1 MKKIIRVLM
10 SITYLSMLVV
20 FMVGCMGTEDK
31 KEIRQDQGR
40 MVNIILK
47 STTLKSNEKIK
58 KIEVIEFEKNSSTG
72 TWHGILEVNSKY
84 KISLAEDS
92 LGGEIIISY
101 FDPKE
106 FIVDEKAINKENDQ
120 EIVEKAN
127 NTEIIYK

>member
-10 SITYLSMLVV
+10 SITYLSILIV

-31 KEIRQDQGR
+31 KKIRQDQGR

-47 STTLKSNEKIK
+47 STTLKSTEKIK

-106 FIVDEKAINKENDQ
+106 FIVDEKVINKANDQ

>member
-1 MKKIIRVLM
+1 MILL
-10 SITYLSMLVV
+10 TV
-20 FMVGCMGTEDK
+20 FTTGCADK
-31 KEIRQDQGR
+31 VDEKALRQEQER

-47 STTLKSNEKIK
+47 STSLKSTEKIK

-106 FIVDEKAINKENDQ
+106 FIVDEKVINKENDQ
-120 EIVEKAN
+120 EIVEKTN

>member
-20 FMVGCMGTEDK
+20 FIVGCMGTEDK
-31 KEIRQDQGR
+31 KKIRKDQER

-47 STTLKSNEKIK
+47 STSLKSTEKIK

-106 FIVDEKAINKENDQ
+106 FIIDEKAINKDNDQ
-120 EIVEKAN
+120 EIAEKTN

>member
-10 SITYLSMLVV
+10 SITYLSILIV

-31 KEIRQDQGR
+31 KKIREDQGR

-47 STTLKSNEKIK
+47 STTLKSTEKIK

-106 FIVDEKAINKENDQ
+106 FIVDEKVINKANDQ

>member
-1 MKKIIRVLM
+1 MKKIIKVLM

-20 FMVGCMGTEDK
+20 FIVGCMGTEDK
-31 KEIRQDQGR
+31 KKIRQDQEG

-47 STTLKSNEKIK
+47 STALKSTEKIK

-106 FIVDEKAINKENDQ
+106 FIIDEKAINKDNDQ
-120 EIVEKAN
+120 EIAEKTN

>member
-1 MKKIIRVLM
+1 MKKIAKVFV
-10 SITYLSMLVV
+10 SITCLVLLTV
-20 FMVGCMGTEDK
+20 FTTGCADKVDK
-31 KEIRQDQGR
+31 KTIRQEQER

-47 STTLKSNEKIK
+47 STSLKSTEKIK

-106 FIVDEKAINKENDQ
+106 FIIDEKVINKDNNQ
-120 EIVEKAN
+120 EIAEKTN